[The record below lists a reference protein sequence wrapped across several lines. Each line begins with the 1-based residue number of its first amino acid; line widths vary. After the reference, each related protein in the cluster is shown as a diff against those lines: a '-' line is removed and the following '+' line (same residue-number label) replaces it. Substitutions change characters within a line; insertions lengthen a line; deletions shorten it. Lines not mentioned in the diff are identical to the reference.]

1 MRDDDPQAY
10 ASRQLTNTVAT
21 TASARPADPRPIR
34 CRSARRAAAARTAST
49 GSTREAPERLPALE
63 RRHQLVF
70 DLGAALGQRGGALRV
85 RPVQAAVGQRV
96 VDFALLLLQRVDQA
110 RQRFELALFLVVQL
124 PFL

>member
-70 DLGAALGQRGGALRV
+70 DLGAA
-85 RPVQAAVGQRV
+85 VGQRV

-110 RQRFELALFLVVQL
+110 RQRFELALLLVAQL